1 MDVKILIFS
10 FFLFFL
16 SILFQSYEKTIYGKP
31 KIIDGD
37 TVHINNKKI
46 RLHAIDAPEINQ
58 TCSKDKFIWNCG
70 IESKNFLKKIID
82 EDKIICKPTGMDKY
96 KRYIGICYKW
106 EKNFLWRKSN
116 DVINLNREMVLK
128 GWAIAYRYY
137 SLDYIKE
144 EEIAKNN
151 RVGIWIGKF
160 EEPYLFR
167 KRNK

>member
-10 FFLFFL
+10 FFLLFL
-16 SILFQSYEKTIYGKP
+16 VILFQSYGKTIYGEP
-31 KIIDGD
+31 EIIDGD
-37 TVHINNKKI
+37 TVHINNNKI

-58 TCSKDKFIWNCG
+58 TCTKDQIIWNCG
-70 IESKNFLKKIID
+70 MQSKNFLKQIID
-82 EDKIICKPTGMDKY
+82 EEKITCRTTGRDKY

-106 EKNFLWRKSN
+106 KRNFLWRKRN
-116 DVINLNREMVLK
+116 DIIDLNREMVLR

-137 SLDYIKE
+137 SLDYIIE

-151 RVGIWIGKF
+151 RNGMWIGEF

-167 KRNK
+167 KKNK